1 MNKLAQSVVSSMVLF
16 VFIIVGIIIIA
27 FLSVVTTPLL
37 QSFVT
42 MNNLTGGFALIVNHF
57 NLILIGIL
65 MISGLLIIVGGSEQW
80 I

>member
-1 MNKLAQSVVSSMVLF
+1 MNNLAQSVVSSMVLF

-65 MISGLLIIVGGSEQW
+65 MISGLLIIVGGSEQ
-80 I
+80 

>member
-65 MISGLLIIVGGSEQW
+65 MISGLLIIVGGSEQ
-80 I
+80 

>member
-42 MNNLTGGFALIVNHF
+42 MNNLTSGFALIVNHF

-65 MISGLLIIVGGSEQW
+65 MISGLLIIVGGSEQ
-80 I
+80 